1 MQESINYFFLLIGRV
16 KNIRWDLSSKNFILV
31 SKSLIFYN
39 ARNDSTKLNKFL
51 LKLSNQSH
59 IKKTIN
65 KIITP
70 WYSIPLIDRWLLGQ
84 IIPPM
89 LFAISAFTVI
99 SLSVGVMFDLIRKVV
114 EYGLPLFLA
123 LKVIF
128 FSLPSFLVLSFPMA
142 VLLSTLLAYGKL
154 SSNSELLALKSLGIK
169 TSRIISPAIALSI
182 FMTGLTFYF
191 NDNLVPASN
200 KLAEVTL
207 RAGIGSSFS
216 GEQGKDNI
224 MFSRYGSRIN
234 SSNKKPT
241 KINTYLTHIF
251 YASWYENNIMEGVT
265 VLDFSREDFQ
275 QILKAKNGKFDK
287 KSSSWIFSDGSI
299 VSIDPSGQTTNI
311 QFKEYTYPF
320 VEGPM
325 ELAKVPKDANE
336 MTLKQAIQAEK
347 IYEKTGN
354 IKEVRRIKVRIQ
366 EKFTL
371 PFACLVFGLIG
382 SSLGSKSNLRSSKSQ
397 GFGLS
402 VILILIYYVMS
413 FLFSSLGVKGILPPI
428 FAAWLPVLI
437 SLGGGIYL
445 LRKSSSF

>member
-1 MQESINYFFLLIGRV
+1 MKFL
-16 KNIRWDLSSKNFILV
+16 N
-31 SKSLIFYN
+31 KSL
-39 ARNDSTKLNKFL
+39 
-51 LKLSNQSH
+51 

-65 KIITP
+65 QIIAP
-70 WYSIPLIDRWLLGQ
+70 WHSIPLLDRWLLGQ
-84 IIPPM
+84 ITPPM

-99 SLSVGVMFDLIRKVV
+99 SLSVGVMFDLIRKIV
-114 EYGLPLFLA
+114 EFGLPVFLA

-154 SSNSELLALKSLGIK
+154 SANSELLALKSLGIK
-169 TSRIISPAIALSI
+169 TSRIIAPAIALSI

-191 NDNLVPASN
+191 NDNLVPKSN
-200 KLAEVTL
+200 KLAEATL

-216 GEQGKDNI
+216 GEKGKDNI

-234 SSNKKPT
+234 SSNKPT
-241 KINTYLTHIF
+241 KTNTYLTHIF
-251 YASWYENNIMEGVT
+251 YASWYENNIMKGVT
-265 VLDFSREDFQ
+265 LLDFSREDLQ
-275 QILKAKNGKFDK
+275 QILKANSARFNKEN
-287 KSSSWIFSDGSI
+287 SSWIFSEGSI
-299 VSIDPSGQTTNI
+299 VSIDQSGQTTNI

-320 VEGPM
+320 VEGPL
-325 ELAKVPKDANE
+325 ELARIPRDATE
-336 MTLKQAIQAEK
+336 MSLKQALKAEE
-347 IYEKTGN
+347 IYKKTGN
-354 IKEVRRIKVRIQ
+354 LKEIRRIQVRIQ

-371 PFACLVFGLIG
+371 PCACLVFGLIG

-413 FLFSSLGVKGILPPI
+413 FVFSSFGVKGLFPPI
-428 FAAWLPVLI
+428 IAAWLPVLI

-445 LRKSSSF
+445 LRKSKS

>member
-1 MQESINYFFLLIGRV
+1 
-16 KNIRWDLSSKNFILV
+16 
-31 SKSLIFYN
+31 LIFYN
-39 ARNDSTKLNKFL
+39 IKKAVKKTNKSL
-51 LKLSNQSH
+51 LKLSNQSL
-59 IKKTIN
+59 IKKNIN
-65 KIITP
+65 KIISP
-70 WYSIPLIDRWLLGQ
+70 WYLLPLIDRWVLGQ

-89 LFAISAFTVI
+89 IFAISAFTVI
-99 SLSVGVMFDLIRKVV
+99 SLSVGVMFDLIRKIV
-114 EYGLPLFLA
+114 EFGLPLFLA
-123 LKVIF
+123 LKVLF

-154 SSNSELLALKSLGIK
+154 SSKSELFALKSLGIK
-169 TSRIISPAIALSI
+169 TSRIIAPAIALSI
-182 FMTGLTFYF
+182 IMTGLTFYF

-200 KLAEVTL
+200 KLAETTL

-234 SSNKKPT
+234 ASNKKPT

-265 VLDFSREDFQ
+265 DLDFSREDFQ

-287 KSSSWIFSDGSI
+287 KSSSWIFSEGSI

-354 IKEVRRIKVRIQ
+354 LKEVRRIKVRIQ

-413 FLFSSLGVKGILPPI
+413 FLFSSFGVKGILPPI

>member
-1 MQESINYFFLLIGRV
+1 MKLL
-16 KNIRWDLSSKNFILV
+16 NQ
-31 SKSLIFYN
+31 
-39 ARNDSTKLNKFL
+39 L
-51 LKLSNQSH
+51 L

-89 LFAISAFTVI
+89 IFAISAFTVI
-99 SLSVGVMFDLIRKVV
+99 SLSVGVMFDLIRKIV
-114 EYGLPLFLA
+114 EFGLPLFLA
-123 LKVIF
+123 LKVLF

-200 KLAEVTL
+200 KLAETTL

-234 SSNKKPT
+234 ASNKKPT
-241 KINTYLTHIF
+241 KTNTYLTHIF

-275 QILKAKNGKFDK
+275 QILKAKTGRFDK
-287 KSSSWIFSDGSI
+287 KNSSWIFSDGSI
-299 VSIDPSGQTTNI
+299 VSIAPSGQTTNI

-325 ELAKVPKDANE
+325 ELAKVPKDATE

-347 IYEKTGN
+347 IYKKTGN
-354 IKEVRRIKVRIQ
+354 LKEVRRIKVRIQ

-413 FLFSSLGVKGILPPI
+413 FIFSSFGVKGILPPI

-445 LRKSSSF
+445 FRKSSSF

>member
-1 MQESINYFFLLIGRV
+1 MELSIQ
-16 KNIRWDLSSKNFILV
+16 
-31 SKSLIFYN
+31 SL
-39 ARNDSTKLNKFL
+39 
-51 LKLSNQSH
+51 

-65 KIITP
+65 KIIVP
-70 WYSIPLIDRWLLGQ
+70 WYSLPLIDRWLLGQ

-89 LFAISAFTVI
+89 IFAISAFTVI
-99 SLSVGVMFDLIRKVV
+99 SLSVGVMFDLIRKIV
-114 EYGLPLFLA
+114 EFGLPLFLA
-123 LKVIF
+123 LKVLF

-169 TSRIISPAIALSI
+169 TSRIIAPAIALSI

-200 KLAEVTL
+200 KLAEKTL
-207 RAGIGSSFS
+207 RAGVGSSFS
-216 GEQGKDNI
+216 GEKGKDNI

-234 SSNKKPT
+234 ASSKKPT

-251 YASWYENNIMEGVT
+251 YASWYENNVMTGVT

-275 QILKAKNGKFDK
+275 QILKANSARFDK
-287 KSSSWIFSDGSI
+287 KNSSWIFSDGSI
-299 VSIDPSGQTTNI
+299 VSISPSGETTNI

-320 VEGPM
+320 VEGPL
-325 ELAKVPKDANE
+325 ELAKVPKDSSE
-336 MTLKQAIQAEK
+336 MTLKQAIQAEN
-347 IYEKTGN
+347 IYKKTGN
-354 IKEVRRIKVRIQ
+354 LKEVRRIKVRIQ

-413 FLFSSLGVKGILPPI
+413 FIFSSFGVKGILAPI

-437 SLGGGIYL
+437 SLGGGLYL

>member
-1 MQESINYFFLLIGRV
+1 
-16 KNIRWDLSSKNFILV
+16 
-31 SKSLIFYN
+31 
-39 ARNDSTKLNKFL
+39 
-51 LKLSNQSH
+51 LKLANKQV
-59 IKKTIN
+59 IKKAFS
-65 KIITP
+65 KIIAP
-70 WYSIPLIDRWLLGQ
+70 WYSIPLIDRWLFGQ

-89 LFAISAFTVI
+89 IFAISAFTVI
-99 SLSVGVMFDLIRKVV
+99 SLSVGVMFDLIRKIV
-114 EYGLPLFLA
+114 EFGLPLFLA
-123 LKVIF
+123 LKVLF
-128 FSLPSFLVLSFPMA
+128 LSLPSFLVLSFPMA

-169 TSRIISPAIALSI
+169 TSRIIFPAIALSI

-191 NDNLVPASN
+191 NDNLVPESN
-200 KLAEVTL
+200 KLAETTL

-216 GEQGKDNI
+216 AEQGKDNI
-224 MFSRYGSRIN
+224 MFSRYGSRIS

-241 KINTYLTHIF
+241 KTNTFLTHIF

-275 QILKAKNGKFDK
+275 QILKAKNGVLDK
-287 KSSSWIFSDGSI
+287 KSSSRIFSDGNI

-311 QFKEYTYPF
+311 QFQEYTYPF

-354 IKEVRRIKVRIQ
+354 LKEVRRIKVRIQ

-371 PFACLVFGLIG
+371 PCACLVFGLIG

-413 FLFSSLGVKGILPPI
+413 FVFSSLGVKGILPPI
-428 FAAWLPVLI
+428 LAAWLPVLI
-437 SLGGGIYL
+437 SLGGGIYFF
-445 LRKSSSF
+445 RKSSSF